1 MSPPLSSPV
10 TGPVFLLVN
19 PVAGGG
25 RARGVL
31 DRACA
36 ALRALGPLEVVAS
49 EGPRDESRVATMAS
63 RAGARVLV
71 VLGGDGAVSHAARGL
86 ITERSSTPLA
96 VFAAGTGNDFAKSL
110 GTPSH
115 DYEAMA
121 ALIAAGCTRTV
132 DAGFVDDVPFV
143 NAAGF
148 GFDVAVLQRMREAGA
163 RPWLRGTAQYV
174 TTALRELFRYRGFEA
189 TVTGCDAERA
199 VATEARRRWLML
211 VFANGAWF
219 GGAFHIA
226 PDADVANG
234 TLECIGIRDVA
245 PLARV
250 PLFARA
256 LAGRHVTHPTVRAD
270 RGVAFTLAFDAP
282 PHFEADGELHQA
294 ASASVRVRCEPGA
307 LRVVAAADQGVRVLD
322 P

>member
-1 MSPPLSSPV
+1 MFCIFRVLARPSSPSRETLRALAVLSTPVTWLIGGLARIDRTPAGREATRMSPPLSSPV

-86 ITERSSTPLA
+86 IAERSLTPLA

-121 ALIAAGCTRTV
+121 ALIAAG
-132 DAGFVDDVPFV
+132 G
-143 NAAGF
+143 
-148 GFDVAVLQRMREAGA
+148 MR
-163 RPWLRGTAQYV
+163 
-174 TTALRELFRYRGFEA
+174 
-189 TVTGCDAERA
+189 
-199 VATEARRRWLML
+199 
-211 VFANGAWF
+211 
-219 GGAFHIA
+219 IK
-226 PDADVANG
+226 
-234 TLECIGIRDVA
+234 
-245 PLARV
+245 
-250 PLFARA
+250 
-256 LAGRHVTHPTVRAD
+256 
-270 RGVAFTLAFDAP
+270 
-282 PHFEADGELHQA
+282 
-294 ASASVRVRCEPGA
+294 
-307 LRVVAAADQGVRVLD
+307 
-322 P
+322 